1 MRLAI
6 SSDPRAPTSAFTI
19 PRRVVDLTDVF
30 CAREAEGCV
39 LEYGVLVAP
48 ERRDRRLGLPGAEN
62 CPRYCALTRVRAG
75 GRASEAM
82 LCLARDQWI
91 AQMGFRCSDS
101 RSASGG
107 SSPEEELLS
116 GRFDRG

>member
-39 LEYGVLVAP
+39 LEYGFWSHRSVATDAWDYLEQKIAP
-48 ERRDRRLGLPGAEN
+48 DIALLQECVPVQSVGSNVVFGATSVDRADGVPL
-62 CPRYCALTRVRAG
+62 
-75 GRASEAM
+75 
-82 LCLARDQWI
+82 
-91 AQMGFRCSDS
+91 
-101 RSASGG
+101 
-107 SSPEEELLS
+107 
-116 GRFDRG
+116 